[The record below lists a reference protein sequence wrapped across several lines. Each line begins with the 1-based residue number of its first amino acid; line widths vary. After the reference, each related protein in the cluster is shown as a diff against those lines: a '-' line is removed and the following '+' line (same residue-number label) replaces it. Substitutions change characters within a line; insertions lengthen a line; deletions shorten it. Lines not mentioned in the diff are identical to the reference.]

1 MLPEKQPRTS
11 HPLCDSHDHISFITV
26 TPNSAQHI
34 RKKGQGYERKREI
47 NNYPAEAVELRETWE
62 VRSEPNSLP
71 AAVLGIKY
79 LLYKL

>member
-1 MLPEKQPRTS
+1 MLPEKQPRTL
-11 HPLCDSHDHISFITV
+11 HPHCDSHDHISFITV

-47 NNYPAEAVELRETWE
+47 NNHPAEAVELRETWE
-62 VRSEPNSLP
+62 VRSEPISLP

-79 LLYKL
+79 LLYKF